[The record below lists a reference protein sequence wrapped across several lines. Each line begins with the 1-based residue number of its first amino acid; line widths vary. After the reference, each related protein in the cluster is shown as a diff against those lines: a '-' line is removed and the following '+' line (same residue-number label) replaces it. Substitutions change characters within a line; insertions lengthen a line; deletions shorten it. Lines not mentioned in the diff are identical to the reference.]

1 MIWLSSIIIAI
12 GAILQA
18 SAYSVSHLI
27 ARRIIAGVGTGLE
40 TSTLPMYQSELYE
53 GRMRG
58 RLVSA
63 EVLFVGVGI
72 IVA

>member
-1 MIWLSSIIIAI
+1 MITI

-18 SAYSVSHLI
+18 SAYSVPHLI
-27 ARRIIAGVGTGLE
+27 AGRIIAGVGTGLE
-40 TSTLPMYQSELYE
+40 TSTLPMYQAELCE

-72 IVA
+72 TIA